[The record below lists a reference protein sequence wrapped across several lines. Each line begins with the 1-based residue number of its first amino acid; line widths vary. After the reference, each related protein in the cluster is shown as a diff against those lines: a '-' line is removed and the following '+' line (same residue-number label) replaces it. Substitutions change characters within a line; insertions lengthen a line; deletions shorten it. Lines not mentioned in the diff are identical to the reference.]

1 MARPTRNSRRGEAGC
16 AVRPLAAILA
26 VVLLLGLGS
35 IARAEQQPTVARI
48 TFQGNRKVED
58 AAIRAV
64 LLSKEGQ
71 GLSTHRVAADV
82 RAIWAM
88 GYFDDVQVNL
98 LETSRGVI
106 LVYVVKE
113 KPSVRK
119 VIVGGNDEIELD
131 KINEVLDLKKDAI
144 LDVAQVKRNEEKIRD
159 LYIEKGFYLAE
170 VSYRIRKVNASQVD
184 VVYTIDERAKVVIRR
199 IGFLGNQH
207 ISSEELRSVMGTQEG
222 GYFSWITSSGTYQED
237 AFERDLLLITS
248 LYYDKGFINVKLSRP
263 EVVLSP
269 DRRFMYITINVDEG
283 KQFYIGKLDI
293 RGDLLWPKEQL
304 LKELSVKSGELFNRS
319 KLGKDILALTDKYK
333 DLGYAYVNPTP
344 LTSVDSDKRIV
355 DLTFEIEKGQVVIF
369 ERINIRGN
377 TKTRDKVIRR
387 ELKIAE
393 GDTFSQTLLNR
404 SRARVMQLGFFESV
418 DVSTKRG
425 SADDRI
431 VVNLE
436 VKERATGT
444 FQVGAGFSSV
454 ENFIAQAQ
462 VAQDNLF
469 GRGQRLALQAQISGL
484 RQLFS
489 LSFWEP
495 YFLDSD
501 WTFGF
506 DIYNSIRNYESF
518 NRNATGGNLT
528 WGYPLTDDIRTY
540 LTYKAEYVDVTT
552 GTSGTLFG
560 TGFTSPLPSGVQLAN
575 LFTSGVTSSVRLSI
589 QWDTRDNRLFPTKG
603 MFHSAWAEFA
613 SPYTGSQNVFNRYGA
628 FARFYYPLW
637 GPFVFKFNGEI
648 GLITSSEPAGVPITE
663 RFFVGGIMDVRG
675 FRPRSLGP
683 RIPVLSSP
691 DPNQTIFYFNK
702 GGNKELIFNA
712 EIEFP
717 IFEKVG
723 IKGVVFSD
731 AGMAFDD
738 SESISLAGLRHSA
751 GFGFRW
757 FSPIGPLRFEWGLPL
772 SPEPGEEPLVFE
784 FTIGNF
790 F

>member
-1 MARPTRNSRRGEAGC
+1 VTSSRCRLW
-16 AVRPLAAILA
+16 PLVACGVLSLGGPAAAEPLTIIK
-26 VVLLLGLGS
+26 
-35 IARAEQQPTVARI
+35 IA
-48 TFQGNRKVED
+48 FQGNRKVED
-58 AAIRAV
+58 AAIRAA
-64 LLSKEGQ
+64 LLSREG
-71 GLSTHRVAADV
+71 GLLATHRLADDV

-88 GYFDDVQVNL
+88 KYFDDVQVNL
-98 LETSRGVI
+98 LVARRGTQRGAV
-106 LVYVVKE
+106 LVYIVKE

-119 VIVGGNDEIELD
+119 IIVGGNDEVDLD
-131 KINEVLDLKKDAI
+131 KINEVLDLKKDSI
-144 LDVAQVKRNEEKIRD
+144 LDVAAVKRNQEKVRE

-170 VSYRIRKVNASQVD
+170 VRYKIRQVSASQVD
-184 VVYTIDERAKVVIRR
+184 VVLTVEEHAKVVIRR
-199 IGFLGNQH
+199 INFIGNRNV
-207 ISSEELRSVMGTQEG
+207 SAKDLKAAMGTQEG

-237 AFERDLLLITS
+237 AFERDLMMVTS
-248 LYYDKGFINVKLSRP
+248 VYYDRGFINVKLSRP
-263 EVVLSP
+263 DVVLSP
-269 DRRFMYITINVDEG
+269 DKRYMYITIHVEEG

-293 RGDLLWPKEQL
+293 RGDLLFPKDEMMRA
-304 LKELSVKSGELFNRS
+304 LSVKSGELFNRS
-319 KLGKDILALTDKYK
+319 KLGKDILGLTDKYK
-333 DLGYAYVNPTP
+333 DLGYAYANITP
-344 LTSVDSDKRIV
+344 LTAIDGDRRVV
-355 DLTFEIEKGQVVIF
+355 DLMLEMQKGQVVIF
-369 ERINIRGN
+369 ERINIHGN
-377 TKTRDKVIRR
+377 SKTRDKVIRR

-393 GDTFSQTLLNR
+393 GDRYSQSLLNR
-404 SRARVMQLGFFESV
+404 SRARVTALGFFENV

-425 SADDRI
+425 SSDDRI
-431 VVNLE
+431 IVNFE

-462 VAQDNLF
+462 IAQDNLF

-495 YFLDSD
+495 YFLDSN

-506 DIYNSIRNYESF
+506 DIYNSVRNFESF

-528 WGYPLTDDIRTY
+528 WGYPLTDDIRIF
-540 LTYKAEYVDVTT
+540 LTYKGEYVDVSTSTT
-552 GTSGTLFG
+552 GTLFG
-560 TGFTSPLPSGVQLAN
+560 SGFTSPLPAGVQVAN
-575 LFTSGVTSSVRLSI
+575 LFNSGFTSAVRFSV
-589 QWDTRDNRLFPTKG
+589 QWDTRNNRLFPTKG

-613 SPYTGSQNVFNRYGA
+613 TPYLGSHNVFNRYGA
-628 FARFYYPLW
+628 FTRFYYPIW
-637 GPFVFKFNGEI
+637 GPFVFKFNAEV
-648 GLITSSEPAGVPITE
+648 GLITSSEAAGVPIFE

-723 IKGVVFSD
+723 IKGVIFTD
-731 AGMAFDD
+731 AGNAFDD
-738 SESISLAGLRHSA
+738 NEALSITRLRHSA

-772 SPEPGEEPLVFE
+772 SPLPGEDAVVFE